1 MHLWDLPHRLIY
13 YRQMVPSEAAIR
25 CFLRYVPE
33 KAIYCCFLF
42 IKSAG
47 LGRETRTQS
56 TQLAYFDSKCL
67 ANNRAEQCL
76 TYMTVE
82 LHDSCS
88 SGSAVQ
94 IRADNIISGISLLY
108 RALPAL
114 SASIHVRWY
123 QIR

>member
-1 MHLWDLPHRLIY
+1 
-13 YRQMVPSEAAIR
+13 MVSPICAGKGHI
-25 CFLRYVPE
+25 LL
-33 KAIYCCFLF
+33 FLF

-67 ANNRAEQCL
+67 ANNCAEQCL

-88 SGSAVQ
+88 SSSAVQ
-94 IRADNIISGISLLY
+94 IRADNIIPGISLFY

-123 QIR
+123 QIRWITRH